1 MERIERIALIAG
13 SGKFPLFLANAA
25 RANGVQV
32 IAIAVNSESDK
43 EIEKAASKVYWLNLG
58 NGSKLI
64 DILKKEKIRYA
75 IMAGAITKTTLFRES
90 LRFDEEAK
98 GLLRRVIDRRDDTL
112 LSTVANRLK
121 DFGVELIDSTTFVKG
136 MMPAKG
142 ILTKK
147 RPSPEELEDVDFGY
161 KIAKEVGGL
170 DIGQSVVV
178 KKKAV
183 IAVEAIEG
191 TDEAIKRAGRL
202 AGERTVV
209 VKVSKPNQ
217 DMRFDIPVV
226 GLTTIESLKEAR
238 ASVLAIEAEKV
249 LVLEKDEVVKE
260 ADKAGISIIA
270 V

>member
-1 MERIERIALIAG
+1 MEKIERIALIAG
-13 SGKFPLFLANAA
+13 SGKLPLFLAKAA
-25 RANGVQV
+25 RASGVQV
-32 IAIAVNSESDK
+32 IAIAIHSESDK
-43 EIEKAASKVYWLNLG
+43 EIEKVVSKVYWLNLG

-64 DILKKEKIRYA
+64 DILKREKIRYA
-75 IMAGAITKTTLFRES
+75 IMAGAIAKTTLLKES

-98 GLLRRVIDRRDDTL
+98 GLLKRVIDRRDNTL
-112 LSTVANRLK
+112 LSAVTNRLK

-136 MMPAKG
+136 MMPSRGA
-142 ILTKK
+142 LTRKT
-147 RPSPEELEDVDFGY
+147 PSPEELEDVNFGY
-161 KIAKEVGGL
+161 KVAKQMGGL

-178 KKKAV
+178 KKKAI

-217 DMRFDIPVV
+217 DMRFDVPVV

-249 LVLEKDEVVKE
+249 LLLEKEEVVKE